1 MNLEI
6 VNRHGNS
13 TVLNVVNKKSAVRIS
28 QPEVQGLKS
37 STINYTPPEGNNS
50 VLHKSKIEV
59 EPYDISEQDHSF
71 VPSDEG
77 KS

>member
-37 STINYTPPEGNNS
+37 STINYTPPEGGS
-50 VLHKSKIEV
+50 SSILQKSKIEV
-59 EPYDISEQDHSF
+59 EPYDISE
-71 VPSDEG
+71 
-77 KS
+77 